1 MKKHIIYSL
10 LSFLGLCS
18 VVLTGCSKEEI
29 VFDHE
34 LPMFETRDG
43 QQLLE
48 VIMPKGT
55 VAGDE
60 IYIVGEFNGGQETA
74 VGDPR
79 WQLEQSSKNDIKWGI
94 YLDPADFVNGKS
106 LSDGYYFYSASQRE
120 EVSLRNE
127 PVLHTEVPQIGG
139 RINVTVN
146 RWAAYFD
153 KPLNPDEIVHDGYVI
168 YVVDNSGY
176 DELAMYAWGDAEAF
190 GSWPGITPTGSVNID
205 GVTYKYFDT
214 GEANKGLGLNLI
226 FNNNNNG
233 SQLNDFAV
241 VLDKDYYLELT
252 PDGVVDFDPS
262 TAIKHDGYAV
272 FVIDNTGYDELAMYM
287 WGDVNDLNGA
297 WPGMPV
303 TGEQVVNGIT
313 FKYFDLGEANKGLA
327 QNLIFNNNGKN
338 KQLPDFAFTTDRD
351 IYLELSASAVT
362 EIDPA
367 TYTPGDTP
375 APQPEEYKIYLENN
389 TGWATLN
396 MYAYGTSEI
405 FGGWPGVAATETE
418 VIAGRTFYVVKVMG
432 SGENESL
439 IFHDGNGTQFD
450 GPAIVINRDYY
461 FTVTATE
468 AIEIERPQIERKE
481 IKVYVENATGWNDL
495 YVYAWG
501 ESEAFGGW
509 PGKKAEE
516 TVTVDGKTY
525 GVITGLS
532 AGEEHLIFNDNNGTQ
547 FDGPVITLDRD
558 FYFHVT
564 ATEATEVNVPANAAR
579 R

>member
-139 RINVTVN
+139 RINVTVD

-176 DELAMYAWGDAEAF
+176 DELAMYAWGDADAF

-214 GEANKGLGLNLI
+214 GEANKGLTLHLI

-233 SQLNDFAV
+233 SQLNDFDV

-252 PDGVVDFDPS
+252 PEGVVYFDPS
-262 TAIKHDGYAV
+262 TFIKHDLYDF
-272 FVIDNTGYDELAMYM
+272 FVIDNT
-287 WGDVNDLNGA
+287 V
-297 WPGMPV
+297 
-303 TGEQVVNGIT
+303 
-313 FKYFDLGEANKGLA
+313 FD
-327 QNLIFNNNGKN
+327 
-338 KQLPDFAFTTDRD
+338 
-351 IYLELSASAVT
+351 
-362 EIDPA
+362 
-367 TYTPGDTP
+367 
-375 APQPEEYKIYLENN
+375 
-389 TGWATLN
+389 
-396 MYAYGTSEI
+396 
-405 FGGWPGVAATETE
+405 
-418 VIAGRTFYVVKVMG
+418 
-432 SGENESL
+432 
-439 IFHDGNGTQFD
+439 
-450 GPAIVINRDYY
+450 
-461 FTVTATE
+461 
-468 AIEIERPQIERKE
+468 
-481 IKVYVENATGWNDL
+481 
-495 YVYAWG
+495 
-501 ESEAFGGW
+501 
-509 PGKKAEE
+509 
-516 TVTVDGKTY
+516 
-525 GVITGLS
+525 
-532 AGEEHLIFNDNNGTQ
+532 
-547 FDGPVITLDRD
+547 
-558 FYFHVT
+558 
-564 ATEATEVNVPANAAR
+564 
-579 R
+579 

>member
-60 IYIVGEFNGGQETA
+60 IYIVGEFNGGQDVA

-94 YLDPADFVNGKS
+94 YLNPADFADGKS

-127 PVLHTEVPQIGG
+127 KVLHTEVPQIGG
-139 RINVTVN
+139 RINVTVD

-153 KPLNPDEIVHDGYVI
+153 KPLNPDEIVHDGYAI

-190 GSWPGITPTGSVNID
+190 GAWPGITPTGTVKID

-214 GEANKGLGLNLI
+214 GEANKGLSLHLI

-233 SQLNDFAV
+233 SQLGDFEV
-241 VLDKDYYLELT
+241 VLDKDYHLELT
-252 PDGVVDFDPS
+252 PDGVIDFDPS
-262 TAIKHDGYAV
+262 TVVKHDGYAV
-272 FVIDNTGYDELAMYM
+272 FVIDNTGYDELAMYA
-287 WGDVNDLNGA
+287 WGDAEAFGA
-297 WPGMPV
+297 WPGMQV
-303 TGEQVVNGIT
+303 TGEQVIKGNT
-313 FKYFDLGEANKGLA
+313 YKYFDFGEANKGLA
-327 QNLIFNNNGKN
+327 LHLIFNNNGHN
-338 KQLPDFAFTTDRD
+338 KQLDDFDFTIDRD
-351 IYLELSASAVT
+351 LYLELSASGAT
-362 EIDPA
+362 EIDPD

-396 MYAYGTSEI
+396 MYAYGTAEI
-405 FGGWPGVAATETE
+405 FGAWPGVAATETE
-418 VIAGRTFYVVKVMG
+418 IIAGRTFYVVKVMG

-450 GPAIVINRDYY
+450 GPAIVLNRDYY
-461 FTVTATE
+461 FTVSATE
-468 AIEIERPQIERKE
+468 AVEIERPQSDRKE
-481 IKVYVENATGWNDL
+481 VKVYIENATGWDNL
-495 YVYAWG
+495 YVYSWG
-501 ESEAFGGW
+501 ETPNFEAFGGW
-509 PGKKAEE
+509 PGKKVEE

-525 GVITGLS
+525 GVITGIS
-532 AGEEHLIFNDNNGTQ
+532 SDEQHLIFNNNDKNQ
-547 FDGPVITLDRD
+547 FDGPAVALTRD

-564 ATEATEVNVPANAAR
+564 ATEATEIK
-579 R
+579 